1 MKARNRR
8 SSALVLL
15 FSYLSAFLF
24 TVSAASSATQQA
36 WIFKRNNG
44 LGPETIYATNDAVL
58 ITYPTAGLN
67 VLCKKPTWEIVWFN
81 TKNHMWY
88 HESVTHYRTRK
99 HMPVTENQ
107 LPQSGRRTTTYAGHE
122 AIEYS
127 VPFTDPEDAPL
138 TSKNAKLHPIE
149 TQYFFSKSLSLS
161 KEAMLFLNSY
171 FGVPASGGV
180 PLGSQVL
187 DSDKT
192 SQRLWTTTAFE
203 KSAVDPSLFRQ
214 PSGYK
219 LLANA
224 DQLGNAKVYT
234 SQMEDMMNDLGVG
247 KPFGH

>member
-1 MKARNRR
+1 
-8 SSALVLL
+8 VLL
-15 FSYLSAFLF
+15 FSCLSAFLF
-24 TVSAASSATQQA
+24 TASAVSSATQQA
-36 WIFKRNNG
+36 WVFKRNNG

-67 VLCKKPTWEIVWFN
+67 VLCKKPAWEIVWFN

-99 HMPVTENQ
+99 HMPVTEKQ
-107 LPQSGRRTTTYAGHE
+107 LPQPGRRATTYAGHE
-122 AIEYS
+122 VIEFS
-127 VPFTDPEDAPL
+127 TPFTDAQDDPFTP
-138 TSKNAKLHPIE
+138 TNAKMRPIA
-149 TQYFFSKSLSLS
+149 TQYFFSKSLSIS
-161 KEAMLFLNSY
+161 KEATIFLDSY

-180 PLGSQVL
+180 PLGAQIL
-187 DSDKT
+187 YSDKT
-192 SQRLWTTTAFE
+192 IQRLWTTTAFE

-224 DQLGNAKVYT
+224 DELGNAKVYT
-234 SQMEDMMNDLGVG
+234 IQMEDMMNDLGVG